1 MIRGMVSIGKF
12 AFKLNGDSLTAL
24 VGLVTTIAFLVFI
37 RLIRPID
44 LDIHRDLAG
53 LALFLI
59 SVLFFLWILIDSSR
73 GYDKVR
79 TA

>member
-1 MIRGMVSIGKF
+1 MIRGMISIRKF
-12 AFKLNGDSLTAL
+12 TFKLNGDSLTAL
-24 VGLVTTIAFLVFI
+24 IGLVTTIAFLVFI

-59 SVLFFLWILIDSSR
+59 SALFFLWILIDSSR
-73 GYDKVR
+73 DYDKVK

>member
-1 MIRGMVSIGKF
+1 MIRGMISIRKF
-12 AFKLNGDSLTAL
+12 TFKLDGDSLTAL

-37 RLIRPID
+37 RLVRPID
-44 LDIHRDLAG
+44 LDMHRDLAG

-59 SVLFFLWILIDSSR
+59 SALFFLWILIDSSR

>member
-1 MIRGMVSIGKF
+1 MIRGMISIRKF
-12 AFKLNGDSLTAL
+12 IFKLNGNALTAL
-24 VGLVTTIAFLVFI
+24 VGLITTIVFLAFI
-37 RLIRPID
+37 RLVRPID

-59 SVLFFLWILIDSSR
+59 SALFFLWILIDSSR
-73 GYDKVR
+73 GYDKAR

>member
-12 AFKLNGDSLTAL
+12 AFKLNGDSSTAL
-24 VGLVTTIAFLVFI
+24 VGLVATIAFLVFI

-59 SVLFFLWILIDSSR
+59 SALFFLWILIDSSR

>member
-59 SVLFFLWILIDSSR
+59 SALFFLWILIDSSR